1 MPRSFPLEKYRNVG
15 IIAHI
20 DAGKTTTTERILF
33 YTGKTH
39 RIGSVD
45 DGTTV
50 TDWMAQERERGI
62 TIVSAA
68 ISSEWNGYQ
77 INVIDTPGH
86 IDFTAEVQRSLRVLD
101 GGVVIFDAVQG
112 VEPQSETVW
121 RQADRYRVP
130 RICFVN
136 KMDRVGAS
144 LERTIKTIID
154 RLGANPIPMHLPIG
168 SEAGFKGAV
177 DLLTMRG
184 VIWEDDLG
192 KEPKLIDVPAEL
204 MTAAREARHFMVEK
218 IAELDDHLTVRYL
231 EGGEISVD
239 ELRASL
245 RQAVIDNRAF
255 PVFCGSSLKNK
266 GVQVLLDAVVDY
278 LPSPA
283 DVSSVMGSEPG
294 SEELTIELPARDD
307 APLSALVFK
316 IVTDPYVGRL
326 AYFRTYSGVITQGQM
341 VMNSTK
347 GKRER
352 IGRLIRMHADRRE
365 DITEVRAG
373 DIGAALGF
381 KETFTGDTLCDNK
394 VIVLENIAF
403 PEPVISIAIEPKSTA
418 DQEKMG
424 EALRKLS
431 EEDPTFRVRSDENT
445 GQTIISGMGELHL
458 DILIDRMLR
467 EFRVQANVGPPRVA
481 YRESITRAVPEV
493 NHRYIKQSGGRG
505 MYGHVVI
512 SLEPGARGSG
522 VLFENEVVGGS
533 VPREYIPAVEKGV
546 REAAESGVIAGY
558 PVTDLKVTLYD
569 GSFHEVD
576 SNEMA
581 FKMAASMAF
590 KEGVH
595 KGGPVLLEPTMKVE
609 VVVPEE
615 FLGDVM
621 GQINSRRGSIQGVE
635 VRPGNAQAMRAV
647 VPLAEMFGY
656 ATQLRSATQGRG
668 VFSMEFD
675 HYAPIPQSVAEEI
688 VKA

>member
-1 MPRSFPLEKYRNVG
+1 MAREYPLEKYRNIG

-50 TDWMAQERERGI
+50 TDWMEQERERGI

-68 ISSEWNGYQ
+68 ISAEWQGYQ

-101 GGVVIFDAVQG
+101 GGVVVFDAVQG

-121 RQADRYRVP
+121 RQADRYGVP

-144 LERTIKTIID
+144 YERTVQSIID
-154 RLGANPIPMHLPIG
+154 RLGANPIPMQLPIG
-168 SEAGFKGAV
+168 TEAAFKGVV
-177 DLLTMRG
+177 DLLAMKA
-184 VIWEDDLG
+184 ILWEDDLG
-192 KEPKLIDVPAEL
+192 KDPKVVEVPADL
-204 MTAAREARHFMVEK
+204 DAAAEEARHRMLEK
-218 IAELDDHLTVRYL
+218 IVELDDHLTVKYL
-231 EGGEISVD
+231 EGQEIPVE
-239 ELRASL
+239 ELKAAL
-245 RQAVIDNRAF
+245 RGAVIANKAH

-266 GVQVLLDAVVDY
+266 GVQVMLDAVIDY

-283 DVSSVMGSEPG
+283 DIPSVKGSEPG
-294 SEELTIELPARDD
+294 KAEQTIELPARDD

-326 AYFRTYSGVITQGQM
+326 AYLRVYSGVVSQGQM
-341 VMNSTK
+341 VHNSTK

-381 KETFTGDTLCDNK
+381 KDTFTGDTLCDNK
-394 VIVLENIAF
+394 QIVLENITF
-403 PEPVISIAIEPKSTA
+403 PEPVISIAIEPKSSS

-431 EEDPTFRVRSDENT
+431 EEDPTFRVRTDENT
-445 GQTIISGMGELHL
+445 AQTIISGMGELHL
-458 DILIDRMLR
+458 DIIVDRMLR
-467 EFRVQANVGPPRVA
+467 EFRVQANVGAPRVA
-481 YRESITRAVPEV
+481 YRESITRPVAEV
-493 NHRYIKQSGGRG
+493 NHKYAKQSGGRG

-512 SLEPGARGSG
+512 SLEPSERGSG
-522 VLFENEVVGGS
+522 VVFENQVVGGAI
-533 VPREYIPAVEKGV
+533 PKEYIPAVEKGI
-546 REAAESGVIAGY
+546 REAAESGVLAGY
-558 PVTDLKVTLYD
+558 PVTDLKVALFD
-569 GSFHEVD
+569 GSYHEVD

-590 KEGVH
+590 KEGVQ
-595 KGGPVLLEPTMKVE
+595 KGGPVLLEPVMKVE

-615 FLGDVM
+615 FLGDVI
-621 GQINSRRGSIQGVE
+621 GQINGRRGNILGMD
-635 VRPGNAQAMRAV
+635 VRPGNAQAIRAT

-675 HYAPIPQSVAEEI
+675 HYAPVSESVAEGI
-688 VKA
+688 LKA